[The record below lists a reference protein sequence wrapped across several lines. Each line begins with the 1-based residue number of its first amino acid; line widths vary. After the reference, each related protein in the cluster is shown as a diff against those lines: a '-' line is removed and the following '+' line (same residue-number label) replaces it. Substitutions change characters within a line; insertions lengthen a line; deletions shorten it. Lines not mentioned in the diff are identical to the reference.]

1 MTCWDCFWCCFFHIV
16 LRLSELHK
24 DHGLN
29 QSDRDRRKSRQ
40 MERRQW
46 GREKSEIIHGCTK
59 RDRWRRSGFVVGEVC
74 EAAVTERMKNGADQ
88 LLAAMFPRERRL
100 GISSAVTLNA
110 SPPPVTGESVH
121 VWRREWDKLNDIN
134 VRNDEINLFLNVVV
148 FVCNIM
154 VVSQLMC
161 CKFSKE
167 SGGSSISV
175 TISGITQRV
184 SATVCLAYRRES

>member
-1 MTCWDCFWCCFFHIV
+1 MLFWWLDMKQLKIMNCILFQENSDNNDL
-16 LRLSELHK
+16 LRLFLLLFFSYRTELHK

-110 SPPPVTGESVH
+110 SPPRH
-121 VWRREWDKLNDIN
+121 WRECACVAER
-134 VRNDEINLFLNVVV
+134 VR
-148 FVCNIM
+148 
-154 VVSQLMC
+154 
-161 CKFSKE
+161 
-167 SGGSSISV
+167 
-175 TISGITQRV
+175 
-184 SATVCLAYRRES
+184 

>member
-1 MTCWDCFWCCFFHIV
+1 MFLRQLDMKQLQIINCILFQENSDNNDL
-16 LRLSELHK
+16 LRLFLALFFSYRAEAQWASQ

-110 SPPPVTGESVH
+110 SPPPSLERVCMCGGES
-121 VWRREWDKLNDIN
+121 
-134 VRNDEINLFLNVVV
+134 EINWMTLTCGTMRLICFLMLW
-148 FVCNIM
+148 C
-154 VVSQLMC
+154 LC
-161 CKFSKE
+161 
-167 SGGSSISV
+167 
-175 TISGITQRV
+175 
-184 SATVCLAYRRES
+184 AT